1 MSFLIQFTFLHTAY
15 LLISLTFVA
24 FKPQFTK
31 KLNDVKAKEND
42 TVTFV
47 CEMSQEDLTPIW
59 MKGGQKLSASQ
70 KYQLVTDKKVQK
82 LIIRDVTIQDKAE
95 YTCIYGETSTW
106 AKLVVEGELVWKEI
120 YNGNSSNIHLMVTK
134 IKCYYF
140 V

>member
-1 MSFLIQFTFLHTAY
+1 MHNIV
-15 LLISLTFVA
+15 SLTFVA
-24 FKPQFTK
+24 SKPQFTK
-31 KLNDVKAKEND
+31 KLSEIWAKEKD
-42 TVTFV
+42 TATFV

-106 AKLVVEGELVWKEI
+106 AKLVVGGEFMRK
-120 YNGNSSNIHLMVTK
+120 K
-134 IKCYYF
+134 
-140 V
+140 